1 MNGNISIG
9 SRVVLRYKLPPGYS
23 HPMTD
28 VIGILEGADPIAVRS
43 GDGRLVQVSADQVIA
58 LKTLSA
64 RPIRIGEIR
73 NLETAAAAAW
83 PGVEQAWIDGWLL
96 RAGHGFTGRANSAL
110 PLGGAGTVAGFDA
123 STFERIRQWFGD
135 RGLPTLLLLPDR
147 LGTAPDGWTSEK
159 ETIVMAADL
168 GNVTLP
174 LGPPV
179 TSFADRPDHN
189 WLSTYDAHGDPAYV
203 EAVLTA
209 VVGSATFGAIGNTDT
224 TLAIGRAALTEAP
237 DGKRWVG
244 LTGIHVA
251 PEHRR
256 HGIGSLICGDL
267 LFWGRQNGATHA
279 YLQVSAENS
288 AAIALYERLG
298 FVEHHRYR
306 YATDPVG
313 G

>member
-1 MNGNISIG
+1 
-9 SRVVLRYKLPPGYS
+9 
-23 HPMTD
+23 MTD

-43 GDGRLVQVSADQVIA
+43 GDGRLVQVSADQAIA

-110 PLGGAGTVAGFDA
+110 PLGAGTVAGFDA
-123 STFERIRQWFGD
+123 STIERIRQWFGD

-168 GNVTLP
+168 GSVTLP

-237 DGKRWVG
+237 DGKRWV
-244 LTGIHVA
+244 
-251 PEHRR
+251 
-256 HGIGSLICGDL
+256 IGSLICGDL
-267 LFWGRQNGATHA
+267 LSWGRQNGATHA

>member
-1 MNGNISIG
+1 M
-9 SRVVLRYKLPPGYS
+9 VLRYKLPPGYS

-28 VIGILEGADPIAVRS
+28 VIGILEGADPIAVRA

-58 LKTLSA
+58 LKSLSA

-96 RAGHGFTGRANSAL
+96 RAGHGVTGRANSAL
-110 PLGGAGTVAGFDA
+110 PLGGAGAVAGFDA
-123 STFERIRQWFGD
+123 STIERIRQWFGD

-147 LGTAPDGWTSEK
+147 LGTAPDGWSSEK

-189 WLSTYDAHGDPAYV
+189 WLSMYDAHGDPAYV

-209 VVGSATFGAIGNTDT
+209 VVGTATFGAIGNTDT

-237 DGKRWVG
+237 DHKRWVG

-267 LFWGRQNGATHA
+267 LSWGRENGATHA
-279 YLQVSAENS
+279 YLQVSADNF
-288 AAIALYERLG
+288 AAIALYEQLG